1 MFAVL
6 RGRCGQNVG
15 PFGIG
20 AIDEQMGA
28 FWQLP
33 SQALRG
39 EKAAQDVGQ
48 APRRSAGKSEIQ
60 AGSLAAVAG
69 CRRTALRVIVAGI
82 PVSCTGEGVRRP
94 GRAQGCGHLL
104 SAPLRRFALCST
116 AAILARR
123 KVPLLPVPAH
133 HGPER

>member
-15 PFGIG
+15 PVGIG

-28 FWQLP
+28 LWQLP

-48 APRRSAGKSEIQ
+48 APRRSAGSRKF
-60 AGSLAAVAG
+60 
-69 CRRTALRVIVAGI
+69 
-82 PVSCTGEGVRRP
+82 RP
-94 GRAQGCGHLL
+94 EA
-104 SAPLRRFALCST
+104 
-116 AAILARR
+116 
-123 KVPLLPVPAH
+123 
-133 HGPER
+133 